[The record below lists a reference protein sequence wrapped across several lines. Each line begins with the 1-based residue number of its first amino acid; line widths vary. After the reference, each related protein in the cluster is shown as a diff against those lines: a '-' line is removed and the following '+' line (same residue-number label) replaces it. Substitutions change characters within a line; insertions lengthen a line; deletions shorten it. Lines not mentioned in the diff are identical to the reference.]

1 MDEERH
7 IKGTHIINVLKFVKN
22 KRGIMGLE
30 NLLVRINQDHDKH
43 QQITEDSFTEKD
55 WYPYELYLEFL
66 VIADTICGNGDLS
79 RIYEMG
85 HRTVQNLGHLS
96 YLTRKDSVFE
106 FLHNGSDNWSKFY
119 DFGGVEIVEEME
131 GKIIVRY
138 QGFPD
143 SKAKCQYF
151 KGSIAGMIDLC
162 GLDGKVEE
170 TACNA
175 EGSKYCE
182 FTITW

>member
-1 MDEERH
+1 MENERH

-30 NLLVRINQDHDKH
+30 NLLEKMNQNQDKH
-43 QQITEDSFTEKD
+43 QALTEDSFIEKE

-66 VIADTICGNGDLS
+66 IAADEICGTGDMS

-96 YLTRKDSVFE
+96 YLTREDSVFE
-106 FLHNGSDNWSKFY
+106 FLKNGSANWSKFY
-119 DFGGVEIVEEME
+119 DFGRLEIVEKRV
-131 GKIIVRY
+131 GKIVVRY
-138 QGFPD
+138 HEFPD
-143 SKAKCQYF
+143 AKAKCEYF
-151 KGSIAGMIDLC
+151 RGSITGMIELC
-162 GLDGKVEE
+162 GIDGKVEQ
-170 TACNA
+170 TACNTK
-175 EGSKYCE
+175 GSEYCE